1 MRPRSRQIFHQRA
14 NFKRAV
20 TSAAETSS
28 LEKSKGTKRSIAQ
41 TLKSVHICAEPKTAR
56 YEEILKLTKNKSITG
71 QILKKKW
78 VCAWRSYKDRES
90 INLGKNSGT
99 CEAK

>member
-1 MRPRSRQIFHQRA
+1 M
-14 NFKRAV
+14 
-20 TSAAETSS
+20 SS
-28 LEKSKGTKRSIAQ
+28 LEKSKGTKRSIVQ

-78 VCAWRSYKDRES
+78 VCVWTSYKDRES
-90 INLGKNSGT
+90 IHLGKNSGT
-99 CEAK
+99 CETK